1 MVGIYKANTKENT
14 TAAMLSDPQKRDVP
28 PTAQKDLGG
37 NLETQRRSL
46 ALPGCTGARLSSLS
60 PANNSACALLL
71 EHLHVLVEAVGRTTK
86 GPG

>member
-14 TAAMLSDPQKRDVP
+14 AAAMLSDPQTRDVP
-28 PTAQKDLGG
+28 PTAQKD
-37 NLETQRRSL
+37 TQRRSL
-46 ALPGCTGARLSSLS
+46 ALPGCTGARLSSIS

-86 GPG
+86 APG